1 MLFGH
6 NSNVTVDGTIFHVQT
21 EDRGTANAIIDTTVH
36 CRGRVLH
43 RRKASYQDLLP
54 LNADSEQALKLRLD
68 DQHRTVMEEIR
79 SGVLKLVLPQPPT
92 APVASPAAPST
103 HSAAPLAPA
112 RPAPTTTSSV
122 KPIIMELMNAR
133 TWLSAGRA
141 TLQVAIRHKEGGS
154 GIAGVR
160 ITARIEGAAERT
172 EFSAE
177 TRASGQALIEFSMP
191 HLTGNDPA
199 LVIEANFSGAR
210 EQLRFQLRSKPKVPA
225 G

>member
-6 NSNVTVDGTIFHVQT
+6 NSNVTVGANTFHVQT
-21 EDRGTANAIIDTTVH
+21 EDRGTVSAMIDTTVYS
-36 CRGRVLH
+36 RGRVLH
-43 RRKASYQDLLP
+43 RRTKSYSDLLP
-54 LNADSEQALKLRLD
+54 LNADKEQALKLRLD
-68 DQHRTVMEEIR
+68 DHHRTVMEEIR
-79 SGVLKLVLPQPPT
+79 SGVLQLTVPQPPVAT
-92 APVASPAAPST
+92 APAVV
-103 HSAAPLAPA
+103 PLPPVKA
-112 RPAPTTTSSV
+112 APTTTSSV

-191 HLTGNDPA
+191 RLTGNDPA
-199 LVIEANFSGAR
+199 LVIEANFSGSR

-225 G
+225 AG

>member
-6 NSNVTVDGTIFHVQT
+6 NSNVTIDGTIFHVQT
-21 EDRGTANAIIDTTVH
+21 EDRGTANAVIDTTVH

-43 RRKASYQDLLP
+43 RRKASYADLLP

-68 DQHRTVMEEIR
+68 DQHRTVMEEMR
-79 SGVLKLVLPQPPT
+79 SGVLQLAVPQL
-92 APVASPAAPST
+92 AAAPS
-103 HSAAPLAPA
+103 APA
-112 RPAPTTTSSV
+112 FAPPPAAKAAPTTTSSV

-191 HLTGNDPA
+191 RLTGNDPA
-199 LVIEANFSGAR
+199 LVIEANFSGTR

-225 G
+225 AG

>member
-6 NSNVTVDGTIFHVQT
+6 NSNVSVGANTFHVQT
-21 EDRGTANAIIDTTVH
+21 EDRGTVSAMIDTTVYS
-36 CRGRVLH
+36 RGRVLH
-43 RRKASYQDLLP
+43 RRTKSYSDLLP
-54 LNADSEQALKLRLD
+54 LNPDREQALKLRLD

-79 SGVLKLVLPQPPT
+79 SGVLQLTVPQP
-92 APVASPAAPST
+92 SAAPS
-103 HSAAPLAPA
+103 APA
-112 RPAPTTTSSV
+112 VVPPPPAKAAPTTTSSA

-160 ITARIEGAAERT
+160 ITARVEGAAERT

-191 HLTGNDPA
+191 RLTGNDPA
-199 LVIEANFSGAR
+199 LVIEANFSGTR

-225 G
+225 AS

>member
-6 NSNVTVDGTIFHVQT
+6 NSNVTVGANTFHVQT
-21 EDRGTANAIIDTTVH
+21 EDRGTVSAMIDTTVYS
-36 CRGRVLH
+36 RGRVLH
-43 RRKASYQDLLP
+43 RRTKSYSDLLP
-54 LNADSEQALKLRLD
+54 LNADKEQALKLRLD
-68 DQHRTVMEEIR
+68 DHHRTVMEEIR
-79 SGVLKLVLPQPPT
+79 SGVLQLTVPQPPVAT
-92 APVASPAAPST
+92 APAVV
-103 HSAAPLAPA
+103 PLPPVKA
-112 RPAPTTTSSV
+112 APTTTSSV

-191 HLTGNDPA
+191 RLTGNDPA
-199 LVIEANFSGAR
+199 LVIEANFSGTR

-225 G
+225 AG

>member
-6 NSNVTVDGTIFHVQT
+6 NSNVTVGANTFHVQT
-21 EDRGTANAIIDTTVH
+21 EDRGIVSAIIDTTVYS
-36 CRGRVLH
+36 RGRVLH
-43 RRKASYQDLLP
+43 RRTKSYSDLLP
-54 LNADSEQALKLRLD
+54 LNADKEQALKLRLD

-79 SGVLKLVLPQPPT
+79 SGVLQLAVPKPPVAPPAPSAPPPPLKAAPT
-92 APVASPAAPST
+92 A
-103 HSAAPLAPA
+103 
-112 RPAPTTTSSV
+112 TSSV

-191 HLTGNDPA
+191 RLTGNDPA

-225 G
+225 AS

>member
-6 NSNVTVDGTIFHVQT
+6 NSNVTVGANTFHVQT
-21 EDRGTANAIIDTTVH
+21 EDRGTVSAMIDTTVYS
-36 CRGRVLH
+36 RGRVLH
-43 RRKASYQDLLP
+43 RRTKSYSDLLP
-54 LNADSEQALKLRLD
+54 LNADKEQALKLRLD
-68 DQHRTVMEEIR
+68 DHHRTVMEEIR
-79 SGVLKLVLPQPPT
+79 SGVLQLTVPQPPVAT
-92 APVASPAAPST
+92 APAVV
-103 HSAAPLAPA
+103 PLPPVKA
-112 RPAPTTTSSV
+112 APTTTSSV

-191 HLTGNDPA
+191 RLTGNDPA

-225 G
+225 AS

>member
-6 NSNVTVDGTIFHVQT
+6 NSNITIDGTIFHVQT

-43 RRKASYQDLLP
+43 RRKASYADLLP
-54 LNADSEQALKLRLD
+54 LNTDSEQALKIRLD

-79 SGVLKLVLPQPPT
+79 SGVLKLVVPQP
-92 APVASPAAPST
+92 VAAPS
-103 HSAAPLAPA
+103 APA
-112 RPAPTTTSSV
+112 VAPPPPAKTAPTTTSSA

-160 ITARIEGAAERT
+160 ITARIEGAAEPT

-177 TRASGQALIEFSMP
+177 TRASGQALIEFTMP
-191 HLTGNDPA
+191 RLTGNDPA
-199 LVIEANFSGAR
+199 LVIEANFSGSR

-225 G
+225 AG

>member
-6 NSNVTVDGTIFHVQT
+6 NSNVTIDGTIFHVQT
-21 EDRGTANAIIDTTVH
+21 EDRGATNAVIDTTVH

-68 DQHRTVMEEIR
+68 DQHRTVMEEMR
-79 SGVLKLVLPQPPT
+79 SGVLKLVVPQAHA
-92 APVASPAAPST
+92 APATPAAV
-103 HSAAPLAPA
+103 APPPPA
-112 RPAPTTTSSV
+112 KAAPTTTSSV

-191 HLTGNDPA
+191 RLTGNDPA
-199 LVIEANFSGAR
+199 LVIEANFSGTR

-225 G
+225 AS

>member
-6 NSNVTVDGTIFHVQT
+6 NSNVSVGANTFHVQT
-21 EDRGTANAIIDTTVH
+21 EDRGTVSAMIDTTVYS
-36 CRGRVLH
+36 RGRVLH
-43 RRKASYQDLLP
+43 RRTKSYSDLLP
-54 LNADSEQALKLRLD
+54 LNADKEQALKLRLD

-79 SGVLKLVLPQPPT
+79 SGVLQLAVPQP
-92 APVASPAAPST
+92 PAAPS
-103 HSAAPLAPA
+103 APTPQPPA
-112 RPAPTTTSSV
+112 KAAPTTTSSL
-122 KPIIMELMNAR
+122 KPIVMELMNAR

-160 ITARIEGAAERT
+160 ITARIEGAAEPT

-191 HLTGNDPA
+191 RLTGNDPA

-225 G
+225 AG

>member
-6 NSNVTVDGTIFHVQT
+6 NSNVTVGANTFHVQT
-21 EDRGTANAIIDTTVH
+21 EDRGIVSAIIDTTVYS
-36 CRGRVLH
+36 RGRVLH
-43 RRKASYQDLLP
+43 RRTKSYSDLLP
-54 LNADSEQALKLRLD
+54 LNADKEQALKLRLD

-79 SGVLKLVLPQPPT
+79 SGVLQLVVPQPPV
-92 APVASPAAPST
+92 APPAPSAPPPPLKAAPT
-103 HSAAPLAPA
+103 A
-112 RPAPTTTSSV
+112 TSSV

-191 HLTGNDPA
+191 RLTGNDPA

-225 G
+225 AS

>member
-6 NSNVTVDGTIFHVQT
+6 NSNVTVGANTFHVQT
-21 EDRGTANAIIDTTVH
+21 EDRGIVSAIIDTTVYS
-36 CRGRVLH
+36 RGRVLH
-43 RRKASYQDLLP
+43 RRTKSYSDLLP
-54 LNADSEQALKLRLD
+54 LNADKEQALKLRLD

-79 SGVLKLVLPQPPT
+79 SGVLQLAVPQPPV
-92 APVASPAAPST
+92 APPAPSAPPPPLKAAPT
-103 HSAAPLAPA
+103 A
-112 RPAPTTTSSV
+112 TSSV

-191 HLTGNDPA
+191 RLTGNDPA

-225 G
+225 AS

>member
-6 NSNVTVDGTIFHVQT
+6 NSNVTIDGTIFHVQT

-68 DQHRTVMEEIR
+68 DQHRTVMEEMR
-79 SGVLKLVLPQPPT
+79 SGVLKLVVPQ
-92 APVASPAAPST
+92 APAAPAT
-103 HSAAPLAPA
+103 PAAFAPPAKAIPAATSAL
-112 RPAPTTTSSV
+112 
-122 KPIIMELMNAR
+122 KPITVELMNSR
-133 TWLSAGRA
+133 TWLAAGRA
-141 TLQVAIRHKEGGS
+141 TLQVAVRHREGGT
-154 GIAGVR
+154 GIAGAR

-177 TRASGQALIEFSMP
+177 TRASGQALLEFNMP
-191 HLTGNDPA
+191 HLTGNEPV
-199 LVIEANFSGAR
+199 LVIEAVFGSTR
-210 EQLRFQLRSKPKVPA
+210 EQLRFQLRAKPKVPA
-225 G
+225 AG

>member
-6 NSNVTVDGTIFHVQT
+6 NSNVTIDGTIFHVQT

-54 LNADSEQALKLRLD
+54 LNADKEQALKLRLD

-79 SGVLKLVLPQPPT
+79 SGVLKLVVPQL
-92 APVASPAAPST
+92 AAAPS
-103 HSAAPLAPA
+103 APA
-112 RPAPTTTSSV
+112 VAPPLPAKAAPTTTSSV

-191 HLTGNDPA
+191 RLTGNDPA
-199 LVIEANFSGAR
+199 LVIEANFSGSR

-225 G
+225 AG

>member
-6 NSNVTVDGTIFHVQT
+6 NSNVTVGANTFHVQT
-21 EDRGTANAIIDTTVH
+21 EDRGIVSAIIDTTVYS
-36 CRGRVLH
+36 RGRVLH
-43 RRKASYQDLLP
+43 RRTKSYSDLLP
-54 LNADSEQALKLRLD
+54 LNADKEQALKLRLD

-79 SGVLKLVLPQPPT
+79 SGVLQLVVPQPPV
-92 APVASPAAPST
+92 APPAPSAPPPPLKAAPT
-103 HSAAPLAPA
+103 A
-112 RPAPTTTSSV
+112 TSSV
-122 KPIIMELMNAR
+122 KPVIMELMNAR

-191 HLTGNDPA
+191 RLAGNDPA

-225 G
+225 AS

>member
-6 NSNVTVDGTIFHVQT
+6 NSNVTIDGTIFHVQT
-21 EDRGTANAIIDTTVH
+21 EDRGTANAVIDTTVH

-43 RRKASYQDLLP
+43 RRKASYADLLP

-68 DQHRTVMEEIR
+68 DQHRTVMEEMR
-79 SGVLKLVLPQPPT
+79 SGVLQLAVPQL
-92 APVASPAAPST
+92 AAAPS
-103 HSAAPLAPA
+103 APA
-112 RPAPTTTSSV
+112 FAPPPAAKAAPTTTSSV

-160 ITARIEGAAERT
+160 ITARIEGA
-172 EFSAE
+172 
-177 TRASGQALIEFSMP
+177 
-191 HLTGNDPA
+191 
-199 LVIEANFSGAR
+199 
-210 EQLRFQLRSKPKVPA
+210 
-225 G
+225 

>member
-6 NSNVTVDGTIFHVQT
+6 NSNVTIDGTMFHVQT
-21 EDRGTANAIIDTTVH
+21 EDRGTANAVIDTTVH

-43 RRKASYQDLLP
+43 RRKASYADLLP

-68 DQHRTVMEEIR
+68 DQHRTVMEEMR
-79 SGVLKLVLPQPPT
+79 SGVLKLAVPQ
-92 APVASPAAPST
+92 APAAPAF
-103 HSAAPLAPA
+103 SAPPPPPA
-112 RPAPTTTSSV
+112 KAAPTTTSSA

-191 HLTGNDPA
+191 RLTGNDPA
-199 LVIEANFSGAR
+199 LVIEANFSGTR

-225 G
+225 AS

>member
-6 NSNVTVDGTIFHVQT
+6 NSNVTVGANTFHVQT
-21 EDRGTANAIIDTTVH
+21 EDRGIVSAIIDTTVYS
-36 CRGRVLH
+36 RGRVLH
-43 RRKASYQDLLP
+43 RRTKSYSDLLP
-54 LNADSEQALKLRLD
+54 LNADKEQALKLRLD

-79 SGVLKLVLPQPPT
+79 SGVLQLAVPQPPV
-92 APVASPAAPST
+92 APPAPSAPPPPLKAAPT
-103 HSAAPLAPA
+103 A
-112 RPAPTTTSSV
+112 TSSV

-191 HLTGNDPA
+191 RLTGNDPA
-199 LVIEANFSGAR
+199 LVIEANVSGTR

-225 G
+225 AG